1 MFNIDR
7 SYIQH
12 DSIEETLQSK
22 TIFIRSRYR
31 NDPTLPKTEK
41 YGVTDEEYED
51 YMDKKQ
57 NITEWQRSMKAKGP
71 IWLGILFCAPPVIVN
86 LYDRSTIAFFL
97 SFVAS
102 IVLVACLFLIYK
114 GIVRNWERRVQ
125 NSQCDAYT
133 EELIAWYETKKNG
146 IKHP

>member
-12 DSIEETLQSK
+12 NTLEETLQSK

-41 YGVTDEEYED
+41 YGLTDDEYED

-57 NITEWQRSMKAKGP
+57 NITEWQRNMKAKGP
-71 IWLGILFCAPPVIVN
+71 VWLGILFCAPPVIVN
-86 LYDRSTIAFFL
+86 FYDQSTMAFFL

-102 IVLVACLFLIYK
+102 IVLVAVAFIVYK
-114 GIVRNWERRVQ
+114 GIVKAWEGKVQ
-125 NSQCDAYT
+125 NTQCDAYT
-133 EELIAWYETKKNG
+133 EQLLKWYEAKE
-146 IKHP
+146 ID

>member
-12 DSIEETLQSK
+12 NTLEETLQSK

-41 YGVTDEEYED
+41 YGLTDDEYED

-57 NITEWQRSMKAKGP
+57 NITEWQRKMKAKGP
-71 IWLGILFCAPPVIVN
+71 VWLGILFCAPPAIVN
-86 LYDRSTIAFFL
+86 FYDRSTVAFFL

-102 IVLVACLFLIYK
+102 IVLVAVAFIVYK
-114 GIVRNWERRVQ
+114 GIVKAWESKVQ
-125 NSQCDAYT
+125 NTQCDAYT
-133 EELIAWYETKKNG
+133 EQLLKWYEAKE
-146 IKHP
+146 ID

>member
-12 DSIEETLQSK
+12 NTLEETLQSK

-41 YGVTDEEYED
+41 YGLTDDEYED

-57 NITEWQRSMKAKGP
+57 NITEWQRKMKAKGP
-71 IWLGILFCAPPVIVN
+71 VWLGILFCAPPVIVN
-86 LYDRSTIAFFL
+86 FYDRSTVAFFL

-102 IVLVACLFLIYK
+102 IVLVAVAFIVYK
-114 GIVRNWERRVQ
+114 GIVKAWESKVQ
-125 NSQCDAYT
+125 NTQCDAYT
-133 EELIAWYETKKNG
+133 EQLLKWYEAKE
-146 IKHP
+146 ID